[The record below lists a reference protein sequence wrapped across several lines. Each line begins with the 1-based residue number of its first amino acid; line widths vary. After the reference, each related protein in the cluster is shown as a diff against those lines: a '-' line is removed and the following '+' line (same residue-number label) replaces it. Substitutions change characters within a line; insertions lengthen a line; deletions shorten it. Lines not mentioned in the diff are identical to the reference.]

1 MRKHVNLFISLTE
14 NYSGL
19 ITLNQLQKANSSY
32 KCINIF
38 HIHNQY
44 KYIKSRAYIGL
55 AYSSTIAGINGYYYY
70 NHYYYHSQKHCTELN
85 KLYNVLSC
93 NNYILLP
100 LPIKINNKN
109 IFLLT
114 LCESSENDKHT
125 NIIFMYDHKI
135 EYTYL
140 TIKKGILYNP
150 HNEFLLNSI
159 KEIIMYGY
167 NIINNIINSK
177 LLLNQ
182 IKN

>member
-1 MRKHVNLFISLTE
+1 MRKHVNLLISLTE

-19 ITLNQLQKANSSY
+19 ITLNRLQKANSTY
-32 KCINIF
+32 KYINIF

-55 AYSSTIAGINGYYYY
+55 AYSSTITGINKY
-70 NHYYYHSQKHCTELN
+70 YYYHSQKDCTELN
-85 KLYNVLSC
+85 NLYNVLSW

-114 LCESSENDKHT
+114 LCESSTDNKYT

-167 NIINNIINSK
+167 NIINNIIDSK